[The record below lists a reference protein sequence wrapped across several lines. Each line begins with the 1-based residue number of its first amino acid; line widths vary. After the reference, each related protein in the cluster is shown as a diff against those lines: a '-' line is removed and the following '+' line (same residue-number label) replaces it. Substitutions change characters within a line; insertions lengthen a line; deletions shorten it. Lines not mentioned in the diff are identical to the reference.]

1 MICISL
7 IGWGEK
13 NKKGNSTNVL
23 LEVELSVADN
33 EDCKE
38 WWRDPPTRDTPT
50 NITENQICARIEET
64 KSTCRGDSGGP
75 LTYKSGNQHVLIGAT
90 STGPKHCGVD
100 DAFIVFSRI
109 SQFREWIEG
118 KMEAPRFCDGGADVV
133 IGIILCNIFLIC
145 IG

>member
-109 SQFREWIEG
+109 SQFRRYIQHSHWSSCTERSYYRR
-118 KMEAPRFCDGGADVV
+118 P
-133 IGIILCNIFLIC
+133 
-145 IG
+145 